1 MPGPVLGARDN
12 TVVVVV
18 VVVVVVF
25 KAKVLALMKLIL

>member
-12 TVVVVV
+12 TV

>member
-12 TVVVVV
+12 TVVVV